1 MRLRIHR
8 TGFRLSNQPESEFLL
23 RFLRSIH
30 SLLDTLTCFDFAPPS
45 SSTPCTT
52 RGILQ
57 QLPSRLM
64 VQYLQY
70 HRQCL
75 LNTTPPP
82 SDPPSRPA
90 WPPMSFA
97 PSAPPQAQPLPTMPP
112 HPIRDQPQGRHGPPT
127 YIHRRHSPLLRII
140 HPQLPHTFRLRPLR
154 VMKKMTTT
162 PLNPRSTLLRPIFL
176 HTLPPP
182 TPQSGP
188 NDGFLCVS
196 TPVSKDFDH
205 AKDSYLLK
213 HIIHS
218 LLPDCVQQQGTR
230 HA

>member
-1 MRLRIHR
+1 
-8 TGFRLSNQPESEFLL
+8 
-23 RFLRSIH
+23 
-30 SLLDTLTCFDFAPPS
+30 
-45 SSTPCTT
+45 
-52 RGILQ
+52 
-57 QLPSRLM
+57 M

-70 HRQCL
+70 HRQRV
-75 LNTTPPP
+75 LNSTPPP
-82 SDPPSRPA
+82 SDPPTHPT

-97 PSAPPQAQPLPTMPP
+97 STYASTYLHIQSETNLKAY
-112 HPIRDQPQGRHGPPT
+112 HRHGPPT
-127 YIHRRHSPLLRII
+127 CIHCRHSPLLRII
-140 HPQLPHTFRLRPLR
+140 HPQPPHTFRLRPPR